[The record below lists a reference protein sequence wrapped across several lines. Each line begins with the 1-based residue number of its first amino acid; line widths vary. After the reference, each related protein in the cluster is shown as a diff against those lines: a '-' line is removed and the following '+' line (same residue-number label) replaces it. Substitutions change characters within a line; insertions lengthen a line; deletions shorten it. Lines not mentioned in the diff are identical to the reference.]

1 MVCTKYYTKE
11 EKKKKLDGM
20 SKNYLKRMII
30 NVHPKMG
37 RLHFIF
43 LQSELPSLRA
53 PILNASSISDMYAG
67 TNGSKYLRK
76 WNVLIFINAPIF
88 AQWRGSFYRNIS
100 ERLRDDGLG
109 ELGPSISHLANFAI
123 VSLEA
128 RIVLISGHVGI
139 QHTIQASS

>member
-1 MVCTKYYTKE
+1 
-11 EKKKKLDGM
+11 
-20 SKNYLKRMII
+20 
-30 NVHPKMG
+30 MG

-43 LQSELPSLRA
+43 LQSELPLRL
-53 PILNASSISDMYAG
+53 PILNAVSISDMYAG
-67 TNGSKYLRK
+67 TNGSKYLHK
-76 WNVLIFINAPIF
+76 QNILCINDTYF
-88 AQWRGSFYRNIS
+88 YLWRGSFYRNIS

-128 RIVLISGHVGI
+128 RVVLISGHVGI